1 MRVYA
6 KVATHSFYFNNR
18 EFITELVNCD
28 KMLIGGLV
36 GSVMGLGVAM
46 LPYLNAVY
54 ACDKTSFCLPYVK
67 LGQSY
72 EGGLSLTL
80 SSLSRNLVNLTISG
94 IV

>member
-6 KVATHSFYFNNR
+6 RVAFNFSIFIIR
-18 EFITELVNCD
+18 EFITELANCD
-28 KMLIGGLV
+28 KILIGGLV

-80 SSLSRNLVNLTISG
+80 PSVSRNLVNLTLSG